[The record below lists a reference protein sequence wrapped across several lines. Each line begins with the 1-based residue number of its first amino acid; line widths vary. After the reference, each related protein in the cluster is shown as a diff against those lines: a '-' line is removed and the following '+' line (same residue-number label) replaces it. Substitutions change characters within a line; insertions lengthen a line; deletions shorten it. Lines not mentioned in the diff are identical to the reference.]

1 MSRIW
6 IELKC
11 HTVITSSAS
20 TVIYTRLQGL
30 SPQDQQLFLNLSYVH
45 LPKKIDDVDLPQ
57 EIALAIFQTNA
68 VAAGNDVGIFP
79 TMARLNHGC
88 AAAFNVVYNWR
99 EEEKCLVVHALK
111 SIQKGQV
118 C

>member
-1 MSRIW
+1 VM
-6 IELKC
+6 
-11 HTVITSSAS
+11 TSSAS
-20 TVIYTRLQGL
+20 TLIYTRLQGL
-30 SPQDQQLFLNLSYVH
+30 SPRDQQLFLNLSYVH
-45 LPKKIDDVDLPQ
+45 LPTKVDDVHLPH

-68 VAAGNDVGIFP
+68 VSAGNDVGIFP

-111 SIQKGQV
+111 NIRQGQV

>member
-1 MSRIW
+1 M
-6 IELKC
+6 
-11 HTVITSSAS
+11 TSMPS
-20 TVIYTRLQGL
+20 TLIYSKLQGI

-45 LPKKIDDVDLPQ
+45 LPKKIDDEHLLQ
-57 EIALAIFQTNA
+57 EIAVAIFQTNA

-111 SIQKGQV
+111 DVRKGQV
-118 C
+118 R